1 MLLLA
6 RIESYASGNSTPREA
21 SMHTGNAILDVIVRI
36 VVIALVAAIVV
47 WVLGV
52 IGAPTIVTTVIWIL
66 ALLAIVV
73 VLFQLLSGGTGVGR
87 RRRPRGGRA
96 P

>member
-1 MLLLA
+1 
-6 RIESYASGNSTPREA
+6 
-21 SMHTGNAILDVIVRI
+21 MHTGNAILDVIVRI
-36 VVIALVAAIVV
+36 VVIVLVAAILV
-47 WVLGV
+47 WILNMV
-52 IGAPTIVTTVIWIL
+52 GAPSIVTTIIWIL